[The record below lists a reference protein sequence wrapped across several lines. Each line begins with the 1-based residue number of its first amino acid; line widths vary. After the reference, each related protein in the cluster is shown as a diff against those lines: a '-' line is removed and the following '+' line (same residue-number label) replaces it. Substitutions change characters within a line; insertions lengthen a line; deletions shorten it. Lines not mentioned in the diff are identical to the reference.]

1 MKKSDKSASLFTI
14 LTRSFL
20 CFTLTLLAMAVGL
33 YYIWNRCA
41 DTWFGLGDVDGMI
54 ESAAFYNGNYDRIDT
69 VRYLGN
75 GGGFAVFGADGA
87 LIYRAPQNMLSDL
100 TADELRRLMV

>member
-20 CFTLTLLAMAVGL
+20 CFTITLLAIAVGL

-54 ESAAFYNGNYDRIDT
+54 SSSAFAAGSYGRVDT

-75 GGGFAVFGADGA
+75 GGGFAVFDGEG
-87 LIYRAPQNMLSDL
+87 QQ
-100 TADELRRLMV
+100 